1 EVAPGLSPP
10 VGAFGGVF
18 PFRFRRQPIF
28 SAFTGA
34 EPLAKLHRIQ
44 TADINNGMPIS
55 GRRRAFTLVKGI
67 EGFVMRVR
75 DRKTRYVKATD
86 SNAEMRGFVW
96 RRFRKRIAHD
106 ECPRWHKKHLTA
118 NRTARLDIPL
128 PFLVDRRHRDR
139 GDARE

>member
-1 EVAPGLSPP
+1 MPIVDLAVAPSERSVFVGKIREIAALIKVAPGISPP

-55 GRRRAFTLVKGI
+55 GRRRAFTFVKWI
-67 EGFVMRVR
+67 EGFVMRVG
-75 DRKTRYVKATD
+75 DRKARYVKAGD
-86 SNAEMRGFVW
+86 SNAEMRCFVW
-96 RRFRKRIAHD
+96 RCI
-106 ECPRWHKKHLTA
+106 W
-118 NRTARLDIPL
+118 
-128 PFLVDRRHRDR
+128 
-139 GDARE
+139 